1 MSSDINV
8 QTFSGKVNINN
19 NLLVGSSHL
28 FVDTVNNR
36 VGITTADPDAGLH
49 VNSNAYVHTDFRVG
63 SGIVMND
70 TTGQITAGSFVGDGS
85 GLDGINSDSGSWVNG
100 TGNVYLSTIGDKVGI
115 GHTNPLGKL
124 YIAADY
130 DHTLQRPSSSSNHY
144 LVLSKTGAQVVDEG
158 PGISFCGSYHST
170 SDFQD
175 VMAEIRG
182 ICDTDGGRRGRL
194 EFWTSSSDGINDVDT
209 QAMTIK
215 SDGNVGIGTTNPS
228 SVFNTYGGSLWDGT
242 DHTSKVCATL
252 QVGRGSGSGAPTRD
266 SGTGAILEFRHHSD
280 QRFVTIESVSEGN
293 YSADIGIRFKTT
305 DDGTG
310 PQERVRIDAHGNVG
324 IGATTPGAK
333 LHVNG
338 SIKSGTAMNGSNS
351 HVAALDVRGNGTG
364 SEQQP
369 VAIVNSY
376 AESDT
381 IIFCDRNPYVTFA
394 IAHENSSNDFLITG
408 GGSTND
414 ISNYKVRAFDGT
426 QQTAYVKHRFDV
438 DNAHLEIGGLL
449 KAGLGNGGDLIN
461 FGTKSGQ
468 AAVYMVS
475 ANSTNDWDNYPGF
488 YSPGEAE
495 MRWHGN
501 PDDLN
506 IRSDGWVYGHDG
518 FAPFTGIHTCNSYF
532 DEDKIG
538 LIVCSNGDY
547 CTDDKRYKAWFNDI
561 KIMNTSPLINLC
573 TKEKDKSVFGVVGKI
588 QNTYKKIEF
597 IRKLDYEC
605 LPPDQKELYE
615 PLVTGYKHRK
625 TQDEITI
632 EEYDALE
639 NKKYFKPIFEQAKAI
654 NYDGS
659 TKFQVTH
666 VNSLGEGGI
675 WVINKS
681 GNFENGDY
689 ITSSSVPGYG
699 QKQDDDLL
707 HNYTVAKIT
716 TDCGFTKITYTR
728 RYIEQIEG
736 IHQYDENNE
745 PIYINEIDEDGN
757 VIRDLKFKLRYLLP
771 DGTQISEEE
780 YTTRAL
786 ADERVFIAAFVGCTY
801 HCG

>member
-1 MSSDINV
+1 MSENIHHL
-8 QTFSGKVNINN
+8 SG
-19 NLLVGSSHL
+19 NLLVGSSHF
-28 FVDTVNNR
+28 FVDTTNNR

-63 SGIVMND
+63 SDIAMNV
-70 TTGQITAGSFVGDGS
+70 TSGRITAGSFEGNGS
-85 GLDGINSDSGSWVNG
+85 LLSGVNSDSGSWVNG
-100 TGNVYLSTIGDKVGI
+100 SSSNVHLATLTDNVGI
-115 GHTNPLGKL
+115 GIDNPAHKLDVDGDINISTGSTLKVGGTPAVFSNWTVHTNGSDI
-124 YIAADY
+124 Y
-130 DHTLQRPSSSSNHY
+130 RSS
-144 LVLSKTGAQVVDEG
+144 
-158 PGISFCGSYHST
+158 
-170 SDFQD
+170 
-175 VMAEIRG
+175 
-182 ICDTDGGRRGRL
+182 
-194 EFWTSSSDGINDVDT
+194 
-209 QAMTIK
+209 
-215 SDGNVGIGTTNPS
+215 GNVGIGTTIPGYQLDLQNIAS
-228 SVFNTYGGSLWDGT
+228 AQMRIKSNATSGDG
-242 DHTSKVCATL
+242 DATL
-252 QVGRGSGSGAPTRD
+252 IIDSSQIGESDIDFMHDGVLNWRLRTGDA
-266 SGTGAILEFRHHSD
+266 SGTNFQIHDQNDGYVFAIKQD
-280 QRFVTIESVSEGN
+280 
-293 YSADIGIRFKTT
+293 
-305 DDGTG
+305 
-310 PQERVRIDAHGNVG
+310 GNVG
-324 IGATTPGAK
+324 IGINSPSSK
-333 LHVNG
+333 LDVNG
-338 SIKSGTAMNGSNS
+338 TIKAGTHMNGGNP
-351 HVAALDVRGNGTG
+351 HFAALIVSGGGSG

-369 VAIVNSY
+369 VAITNSY

-381 IIFCDRNPYVTFA
+381 IIFCDRNPWVNYA
-394 IAHENSSNDFLITG
+394 IAHENSSNDFLMTG
-408 GGSTND
+408 GGSTNA
-414 ISNYKVRAFDGT
+414 ISNYNVRDFDGT

-461 FGTKSGQ
+461 FGTRSGQ

-475 ANSTNDWDNYPGF
+475 ANSTNDWDNYPAF
-488 YSPGEAE
+488 YSSGEAE

-501 PDDLN
+501 PNDLN
-506 IRSDGWVYGHDG
+506 IRSDGWVYGHGG
-518 FAPFTGIHTCNSYF
+518 FAPFTGVHTCNSYF
-532 DEDKIG
+532 SEDKIG

-547 CTDDKRYKAWFNDI
+547 CTDDKRCKAWFNDI

-625 TQDEITI
+625 TQQEITI

-675 WVINKS
+675 WVTNKS

-699 QKQDDDLL
+699 QRQDDDLL
-707 HNYTVAKIT
+707 HNYSVAKIT
-716 TDCGFTKITYTR
+716 TNCGFTKITYTR
-728 RYIEQIEG
+728 RHIEQIEG

-757 VIRDLKFKLRYLLP
+757 VIQDLKFKLRYLLP

-780 YTTRAL
+780 YTTRASM
-786 ADERVFIAAFVGCTY
+786 DEKVYIAAFVGCTY

>member
-1 MSSDINV
+1 MSENV
-8 QTFSGKVNINN
+8 QTFSGKVNVAD
-19 NLLVGSSHL
+19 NLLVGTSHF
-28 FVDTVNNR
+28 FVDRQNNR
-36 VGITTADPDAGLH
+36 VGIGTSTPDASSMLDVTG
-49 VNSNAYVHTDFRVG
+49 NIK
-63 SGIVMND
+63 SGG
-70 TTGQITAGSFVGDGS
+70 TITATGGFSGNGS
-85 GLDGINSDSGSWVNG
+85 GLTGVNSDSGSWVNG
-100 TGNVYLSTIGDKVGI
+100 SSSNIHLAVSTDKVGI
-115 GHTNPLGKL
+115 GTATPMTKL
-124 YIAADY
+124 DIECNTA
-130 DHTLQRPSSSSNHY
+130 QPSIVFSEPSNSRY
-144 LVLSKTGAQVVDEG
+144 QT
-158 PGISFCGSYHST
+158 
-170 SDFQD
+170 
-175 VMAEIRG
+175 
-182 ICDTDGGRRGRL
+182 
-194 EFWTSSSDGINDVDT
+194 
-209 QAMTIK
+209 
-215 SDGNVGIGTTNPS
+215 GIGS
-228 SVFNTYGGSLWDGT
+228 I
-242 DHTSKVCATL
+242 HI
-252 QVGRGSGSGAPTRD
+252 SGQGQRLDFYTGDSGAN
-266 SGTGAILEFRHHSD
+266 GTLLTNSPRMSI
-280 QRFVTIESVSEGN
+280 T
-293 YSADIGIRFKTT
+293 
-305 DDGTG
+305 GT
-310 PQERVRIDAHGNVG
+310 GNVG
-324 IGATTPGAK
+324 IGATSPQTNLHIESSGSMGVDIYGGGTSHPYIFIGEHQSTYSSKWGGKLTYYGDSNVRWLNISVVDDNVETAAITVRRNGHIGINQQTPTSQ
-333 LHVNG
+333 LEVNG
-338 SIKSGTAMNGSNS
+338 TIKAGTHMNGGNP
-351 HVAALDVRGNGTG
+351 HFAALNVSGGGSG

-381 IIFCDRNPYVTFA
+381 IIFCDRNPWVSYA

-408 GGSTND
+408 GGGTNA
-414 ISNYKVRAFDGT
+414 ISNYNVRDFDGT

-449 KAGLGNGGDLIN
+449 KAGLGNSGDLIN
-461 FGTKSGQ
+461 FGTRSLQ

-475 ANSTNDWDNYPGF
+475 ANSTNSWDNYPAF

-501 PDDLN
+501 PNDLN
-506 IRSDGWVYGHDG
+506 IRSDGWVYGHGG
-518 FAPFTGIHTCNSYF
+518 FAPFTGVHTCNSYF
-532 DEDKIG
+532 GEDKIG

-547 CTDDKRYKAWFNDI
+547 CTDDKRCKAWFNDI

-573 TKEKDKSVFGVVGKI
+573 TKEKDKSVFGVIGKI

-675 WVINKS
+675 WVTNKS

-728 RYIEQIEG
+728 RHIEQIDG

-757 VIRDLKFKLRYLLP
+757 VIQDLKFKLRYLLP
-771 DGTQISEEE
+771 NGTQISEEE

>member
-1 MSSDINV
+1 
-8 QTFSGKVNINN
+8 
-19 NLLVGSSHL
+19 
-28 FVDTVNNR
+28 
-36 VGITTADPDAGLH
+36 
-49 VNSNAYVHTDFRVG
+49 
-63 SGIVMND
+63 
-70 TTGQITAGSFVGDGS
+70 
-85 GLDGINSDSGSWVNG
+85 
-100 TGNVYLSTIGDKVGI
+100 VGI
-115 GHTNPLGKL
+115 GVLDPSHKLDVDGDINISSGSTLKVGGTPAVFSNWSVHTNGSDI
-124 YIAADY
+124 Y
-130 DHTLQRPSSSSNHY
+130 RPSGNVGVGTNAPVAK
-144 LVLSKTGAQVVDEG
+144 LNIQGTSKGA
-158 PGISFCGSYHST
+158 PPT
-170 SDFQD
+170 S
-175 VMAEIRG
+175 G
-182 ICDTDGGRRGRL
+182 
-194 EFWTSSSDGINDVDT
+194 SDGTSNGIFRLRDNFNVTLDIGTLGASPWTTWLQVADSNGMGVEYPLAL
-209 QAMTIK
+209 QPNG
-215 SDGNVGIGTTNPS
+215 GNVGIGINSPS
-228 SVFNTYGGSLWDGT
+228 SKLDVNGTIKAGTHMNGGNPHFAALIVSGGGS
-242 DHTSKVCATL
+242 
-252 QVGRGSGSGAPTRD
+252 
-266 SGTGAILEFRHHSD
+266 
-280 QRFVTIESVSEGN
+280 
-293 YSADIGIRFKTT
+293 
-305 DDGTG
+305 
-310 PQERVRIDAHGNVG
+310 
-324 IGATTPGAK
+324 
-333 LHVNG
+333 
-338 SIKSGTAMNGSNS
+338 
-351 HVAALDVRGNGTG
+351 G

-369 VAIVNSY
+369 VAITNSY

-381 IIFCDRNPYVTFA
+381 IIFCDRNPWVNYA
-394 IAHENSSNDFLITG
+394 IAHENHSNDFLMTG
-408 GGSTND
+408 GGSTNA
-414 ISNYKVRAFDGT
+414 ISSYNVRDFDGT

-461 FGTKSGQ
+461 FGTRSGQ

-475 ANSTNDWDNYPGF
+475 ANSTNDWDNYPAF
-488 YSPGEAE
+488 YSSGEAE

-501 PDDLN
+501 PNDLN
-506 IRSDGWVYGHDG
+506 IRSDGWVYGHGG
-518 FAPFTGIHTCNSYF
+518 FAPFTGVHTCNSYF
-532 DEDKIG
+532 SEDKIG

-547 CTDDKRYKAWFNDI
+547 CTDDKRCKAWFNDI

-625 TQDEITI
+625 TQQEITI

-675 WVINKS
+675 WVTNKS

-699 QKQDDDLL
+699 QRQDDDLL
-707 HNYTVAKIT
+707 HNYSVAKIT
-716 TDCGFTKITYTR
+716 TNCGFTKITYTR
-728 RYIEQIEG
+728 RHIEQIEG

-757 VIRDLKFKLRYLLP
+757 VIQDLKFKLRYLLP

-780 YTTRAL
+780 YTTRASM
-786 ADERVFIAAFVGCTY
+786 DEKVYIAAFVGCTY